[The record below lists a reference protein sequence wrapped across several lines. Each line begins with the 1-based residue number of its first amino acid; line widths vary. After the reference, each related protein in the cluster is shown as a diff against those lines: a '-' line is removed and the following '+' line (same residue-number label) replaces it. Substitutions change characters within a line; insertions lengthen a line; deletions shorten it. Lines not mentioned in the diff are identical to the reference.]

1 MLKRNG
7 SFNKRNRKV
16 ENKKEI
22 DDYIRMLKIKIEKT
36 DFESIDCFEIKIDL
50 LTALAEKNYKKL
62 SETLEKLLFST
73 QQKGIEEREQ
83 IFELKFAIEQLL
95 RLVNL

>member
-1 MLKRNG
+1 
-7 SFNKRNRKV
+7 
-16 ENKKEI
+16 
-22 DDYIRMLKIKIEKT
+22 MLKIKIEKT